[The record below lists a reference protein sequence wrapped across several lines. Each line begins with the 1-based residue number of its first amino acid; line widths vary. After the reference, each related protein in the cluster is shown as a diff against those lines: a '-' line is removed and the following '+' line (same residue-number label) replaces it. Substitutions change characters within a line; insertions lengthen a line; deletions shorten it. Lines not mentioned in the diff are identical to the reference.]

1 MKKAIAVILLAALC
15 CCLPGLSQAEEPE
28 IYTLLSPKGKVLT
41 RYQGQCEKGDEYIS
55 GDNQHYRVTQVD
67 EADHTARTELIGSA
81 EMPDVGWLDQVA
93 DATPVSAVT
102 RKIALYCTHS
112 DESYIEGDGTQS
124 SEKRGGI
131 YDVAAKFGA
140 RLEELGATVERSEE
154 THHPHDAGAY
164 RRSRQTAVKLLKG
177 QPSAIFDLHRDGIP
191 DPEEYAVTIGGEKM
205 SKVRLLVGK
214 SNQNREANL
223 SFAKQ
228 IKAVG
233 DKLYPKLIKDIYM
246 GKGTYNQDLAPRSVL
261 LEFGTHT
268 LSKERVLRST
278 GPMAEVCYK
287 ALFGGVTGSAGASD
301 VSGSKSAENVPA
313 DQSNKGSGAA
323 VWIILAL
330 LLGVGLFA
338 FLSTGGRGG
347 FSKWKDSLGE
357 MTGGF
362 FGGRR
367 RDK

>member
-1 MKKAIAVILLAALC
+1 MKYRKMIILTLTLLLLTSLCCTSTLAA
-15 CCLPGLSQAEEPE
+15 
-28 IYTLLSPKGKVLT
+28 
-41 RYQGQCEKGDEYIS
+41 
-55 GDNQHYRVTQVD
+55 
-67 EADHTARTELIGSA
+67 
-81 EMPDVGWLDQVA
+81 
-93 DATPVSAVT
+93 
-102 RKIALYCTHS
+102 
-112 DESYIEGDGTQS
+112 
-124 SEKRGGI
+124 GG
-131 YDVAAKFGA
+131 DVAGA
-140 RLEELGATVERSEE
+140 VQ
-154 THHPHDAGAY
+154 
-164 RRSRQTAVKLLKG
+164 QTW
-177 QPSAIFDLHRDGIP
+177 
-191 DPEEYAVTIGGEKM
+191 T
-205 SKVRLLVGK
+205 
-214 SNQNREANL
+214 EA
-223 SFAKQ
+223 AKQ

>member
-1 MKKAIAVILLAALC
+1 MLI
-15 CCLPGLSQAEEPE
+15 
-28 IYTLLSPKGKVLT
+28 
-41 RYQGQCEKGDEYIS
+41 
-55 GDNQHYRVTQVD
+55 NQ
-67 EADHTARTELIGSA
+67 
-81 EMPDVGWLDQVA
+81 W
-93 DATPVSAVT
+93 
-102 RKIALYCTHS
+102 
-112 DESYIEGDGTQS
+112 
-124 SEKRGGI
+124 
-131 YDVAAKFGA
+131 
-140 RLEELGATVERSEE
+140 
-154 THHPHDAGAY
+154 
-164 RRSRQTAVKLLKG
+164 
-177 QPSAIFDLHRDGIP
+177 
-191 DPEEYAVTIGGEKM
+191 EEYAVTIGGEKM

-347 FSKWKDSLGE
+347 LGKWKDSLSE

-367 RDK
+367 KDR